1 MELKNTDID
10 NSDYFIKDAGIGDE
24 ILNEV
29 KSLKMGIDDDFI
41 YGVSDESTRSFSQ
54 RVNDFLI
61 DHSKV
66 TLKDKS
72 YMFHMLA
79 VMVDSGVP
87 VVQAVKTLANYTDNM
102 RFRRILHT
110 IAHNCE
116 GGAKLA
122 DAMSRFEDVFTEAE
136 MGIVRAGEETGRLDV
151 TLFKLSSQLD
161 QQYELNM
168 KLWSASIYPIAV
180 LAVLIVV
187 TVGML
192 LFVLPSLLTLLTE
205 GGMTID
211 KLPMATRVL
220 MSIQKAFTDYWW
232 LMLIILGMA
241 YGFFS
246 VYIGT
251 DYGAVKWDYVK
262 LRLPIIGKLLRK
274 IYVLRFVSMMGLLIE
289 AGIPVIRV
297 LKVTGNAVS
306 NRIYKLEI
314 QQIINKVKTGAKI
327 SESMADAEFLFSH
340 EVVEM
345 IKVGES
351 TAQLAEVT
359 TKVANQYQREV
370 DNTLRKVTALFE
382 PIMILFVGLF
392 VALLAVAIMAPIFSL
407 NSVVT
412 LR

>member
-10 NSDYFIKDAGIGDE
+10 TSDYFIKDAGIGDE
-24 ILNEV
+24 VLADV
-29 KSLKMGIDDDFI
+29 KNMRICVDDDFI
-41 YGVSDESTRSFSQ
+41 YGVSDESTRSFTE
-54 RVNDFLI
+54 RINDFLI
-61 DHSKV
+61 DHSRV

-87 VVQAVKTLANYTDNM
+87 VVHAVKTLANYTDNM

-110 IAHNCE
+110 IAHNCD

-136 MGIVRAGEETGRLDV
+136 IGIVRAGEETGKLDV

-168 KLWSASIYPIAV
+168 KLWSASVYPIAV
-180 LAVLIVV
+180 LVVLVIV

-192 LFVLPSLLTLLTE
+192 LFVLPSLLSLLNE
-205 GGMTID
+205 GGMTVD
-211 KLPMATRVL
+211 KLPMATQVL
-220 MSIQKAFTDYWW
+220 ISIQKGFTDYWW
-232 LMLIILGMA
+232 LMLIGLGMI
-241 YGFFS
+241 YGIFN
-246 VYIGT
+246 VYVGT

-262 LRLPIIGKLLRK
+262 LRIPVIGKLLRK

-297 LKVTGNAVS
+297 LKVTGNAIS

-351 TAQLAEVT
+351 SAQLSAVT
-359 TKVANQYQREV
+359 VKVANQYQREV
-370 DNTLRKVTALFE
+370 DNTLRKVTSLFE
-382 PIMILFVGLF
+382 PVMILFVGLF